1 MTADLAPFSTHVLD
15 TVRGEPAGGV
25 PVRLDRR
32 DTGAWSTVAQGTTD
46 ADGRL
51 RDWVAAHAWQPGAYR
66 LVFSVEAYFGAEVFF
81 PEITVAFQIRDPD
94 RHHHVPLLLS
104 PYGYTT
110 YRGS

>member
-1 MTADLAPFSTHVLD
+1 VTLSTHVLD
-15 TVRGEPAGGV
+15 AGAGEPAPGV
-25 PVRLDRR
+25 PVRLELEHD
-32 DTGAWSTVAQGTTD
+32 GGWVELAAGVTD

-51 RDWVAAHAWQPGAYR
+51 RDWVPDELWHAGTYR
-66 LVFSVEAYFGAEVFF
+66 LTFDTADRSAFF
-81 PEITVAFQIRDPD
+81 PEVSVVFFVSEPD

>member
-1 MTADLAPFSTHVLD
+1 MRYAPISTHVLD
-15 TVRGEPAGGV
+15 TMRGEPARGV
-25 PVRLDRR
+25 PVRLERA
-32 DTGAWSTVAQGTTD
+32 DTGDCTAVADGHTD

-51 RDWVAAHAWQPGAYR
+51 HDWVPELHWGPGGYR
-66 LVFSVEAYFGAEVFF
+66 LVFAVGVHLGPDAFF
-81 PEITVAFQIRDPD
+81 TEITVAFQVHDPA